1 MRAMTMGTSVSDMP
15 STCQCE
21 SGCVFHNREAATRRP
36 VAMTTVGMP
45 RRNVVENRINEQKKG
60 KKQTVHHPSAG
71 SVSTVKK
78 VWTASSLR
86 RTRVGRPIGG
96 TPTLDARL
104 SGVENAQT

>member
-1 MRAMTMGTSVSDMP
+1 MRAMMMGISVSDMP
-15 STCQCE
+15 STCQCD
-21 SGCVFHNREAATRRP
+21 SGCVFHNSEAATRRP

-60 KKQTVHHPSAG
+60 KKQTAHHPSAG

-78 VWTASSLR
+78 LWTASSLR
-86 RTRVGRPIGG
+86 RTRAGRSVEG
-96 TPTLDARL
+96 TLTLDARS